1 MNKSYL
7 PFAITFQYSSS
18 HASHELA
25 QPNWA
30 TDAGVQLAMINLKG
44 LLFQWQCSP
53 KERRQAEG
61 ASRDPVDLGGSSEKV
76 GTWKHY

>member
-44 LLFQWQCSP
+44 LLSNGSARLKREGKQREP
-53 KERRQAEG
+53 AEIQ
-61 ASRDPVDLGGSSEKV
+61 
-76 GTWKHY
+76 